1 MARPLRIDVEDGLY
15 HVTSRSWERR
25 AIVRDD
31 RDRQRWLELLDRIAT
46 RCGWRLFAWVLMS
59 NHFHLYMRTP
69 QPNLSAGM
77 HDLNSGYAGAFNRR
91 YQRSGPLFQGRFKA
105 VLVEDESHD
114 LELTR
119 YIHLNPVRA
128 GIEKRP
134 EDYDWSSYQ
143 DYLGVRKAL
152 AWLDCGSVL
161 GGLAKDP
168 SRARGAYRRFVEA
181 GLSGSLKSPLE
192 AAVGGMFLGSGEWV
206 ERWRRRLAEEPV
218 RNGLPARNQLA
229 WRPTL
234 DDLVATVSQ
243 VFEVDRSELFAV
255 RRRPNDPRSA
265 AIYLARHLTD
275 EAVREIGRYFG
286 GVSTAAISKTV
297 ARAEERRTADRA
309 WDRRLS
315 DLTDRL
321 LPSGGSPQVTT
332 QDLTRV
338 RPEMAKSATT

>member
-1 MARPLRIDVEDGLY
+1 MARPLRIDLQHGLY
-15 HVTSRSWERR
+15 HVTSRGWERR

-31 RDRQRWLELLDRIAT
+31 RDRQRWLELLDRVAT
-46 RCGWRLFAWVLMS
+46 RCGWRVFAWALMS
-59 NHFHLYMRTP
+59 NHFHLYLRTP

-77 HDLNSGYAGAFNRR
+77 HGLNSGHASAFNRR
-91 YQRSGPLFQGRFKA
+91 YGRGGALFQGRFKA

-128 GIEKRP
+128 GIEQRP
-134 EDYDWSSYQ
+134 EHYDWSSYQ
-143 DYLGVRKAL
+143 DYLGVRKVP

-161 GGLAKDP
+161 GGLAKDQ
-168 SRARGAYRRFVEA
+168 SQARPAYRRFVEA

-192 AAVGGMFLGSGEWV
+192 AAAGGMFLGSGEWV

-218 RNGLPARNQLA
+218 RDAVPAQTQLA

-234 DDLVATVSQ
+234 EDVVATVSHA
-243 VFEVDRSELFAV
+243 FEVERSELFAV

-275 EAVREIGRYFG
+275 EAVGEIGRYFG
-286 GVSTAAISKTV
+286 GVSTAAVSKTV
-297 ARAEERRTADRA
+297 ARAEERRAADRA

-321 LPSGGSPQVTT
+321 
-332 QDLTRV
+332 R
-338 RPEMAKSATT
+338 RREMG